1 MKSVTKLLTTL
12 SRWSVVAL
20 LCMSAIAFAWQ
31 APFLT
36 DGIAVAARVTPVL
49 AAMDAGDK
57 VKRDNKNFVD
67 KAADKVKEAANKN
80 ANRVDRSTDTNSAVE
95 RKAQRDA
102 ARIEKRADEDA
113 ARTKRAID
121 DNVGAVERTVD
132 KIKDAFGM

>member
-1 MKSVTKLLTTL
+1 MKSVTKLLATL
-12 SRWSVVAL
+12 GHWSVTAL
-20 LCMSAIAFAWQ
+20 LFVSAIAFTWQ

-36 DGIAVAARVTPVL
+36 NDIAVAARVTPVV
-49 AAMDAGDK
+49 AAMDAGDR
-57 VKRDNKNFVD
+57 VKRDNKNLVD
-67 KAADKVKEAANKN
+67 NAADKVKEAANKN
-80 ANRVDRSTDTNSAVE
+80 ANRVDRSTDTNGAVE

>member
-1 MKSVTKLLTTL
+1 MKSVTKLFATL
-12 SRWSVVAL
+12 GHWSVTAL
-20 LCMSAIAFAWQ
+20 LCVSAIAFTWQ
-31 APFLT
+31 TPLLT
-36 DGIAVAARVTPVL
+36 NSTAMAARVTPVV

-67 KAADKVKEAANKN
+67 NAADKVKEAANKN

>member
-36 DGIAVAARVTPVL
+36 DGTAVAARVTPVP

-67 KAADKVKEAANKN
+67 NAADKVKEAANKN